1 MTELTCDICRD
12 LIPLV
17 VDGVASEESEAAVKE
32 HVAACAECR
41 DLYQKELERGIASL
55 REKTADEKVLRR
67 VRIRLAWQGMLLTFA
82 ALATISI
89 SARTVFLMW
98 ALPAVG
104 AAAYVL
110 MRRYSLAVPVLAG
123 AAVLVWDR
131 SLLSGVV
138 MGGLLCMG
146 IVIAALLIFAFGKE
160 KQHDL

>member
-32 HVAACAECR
+32 HVAVCAECR
-41 DLYQKELERGIASL
+41 DMYQNELERGIASL

-98 ALPAVG
+98 MLPIVG
-104 AAAYVL
+104 AASYVL

-123 AAVLVWDR
+123 AAVLVWYR
-131 SLLSGVV
+131 TLMSGVI

-146 IVIAALLIFAFGKE
+146 IIIAALLFFAFGKE
-160 KQHDL
+160 KQHDF

>member
-32 HVAACAECR
+32 HVAVCAECR
-41 DLYQKELERGIASL
+41 DLYQNELERGIASL

-82 ALATISI
+82 ALATIAI

-98 ALPAVG
+98 MLPIVG
-104 AAAYVL
+104 AASYVL

-123 AAVLVWDR
+123 AAVLVWYR
-131 SLLSGVV
+131 TLMSGVI

-146 IVIAALLIFAFGKE
+146 IIIAALLFFAFGKE
-160 KQHDL
+160 KQHDF

>member
-32 HVAACAECR
+32 HVAVCAECR
-41 DLYQKELERGIASL
+41 DLYQTELERGNASL

-82 ALATISI
+82 ALAVTTLTV
-89 SARTVFLMW
+89 RTVFLLWM
-98 ALPAVG
+98 LPAVG
-104 AAAYVL
+104 AASYVL